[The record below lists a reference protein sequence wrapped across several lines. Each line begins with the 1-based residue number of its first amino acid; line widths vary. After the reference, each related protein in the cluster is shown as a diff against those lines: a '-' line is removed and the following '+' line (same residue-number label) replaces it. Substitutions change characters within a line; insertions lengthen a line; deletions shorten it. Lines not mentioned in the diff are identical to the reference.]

1 MIWNMFL
8 PGLILLGLVI
18 SVHELGHFLAA
29 KWRGVRVLK
38 FSLGF
43 GPALIKFTRAE
54 TEYRLCLIPLGGYVS
69 MAGDS
74 PNDDGSMPNG
84 EGEYLSHA
92 WYGRAFI
99 AVAGPLANLVTAFL
113 IMMTIGLV
121 GVTYPDF
128 PNVLGSLADSTLAH
142 RAGLREG
149 DRITAVAGTPV
160 SSWVAMFVEERR
172 LAEKQDLVLTATRG
186 DSAFPVS
193 VAAGK
198 RHEFLSGLARPSDPP
213 VVGTVVVGMPAY
225 KAGLKERD
233 SILAVNGRPVSTW
246 EELPRAISSQTDKPV
261 VLRIL
266 REGRAFDLTVT
277 PIDPG
282 GVGGGNAGRIGIE
295 ARRLS
300 NYVERYPLL
309 RSMELG
315 FRATGDL
322 VASVY
327 RGMWLTVSRPLYYR
341 EYLGGP
347 MFIAQAASE
356 QAQRGLDSYLQF
368 LAMINVAI
376 MAFNLLPIPVLD
388 GGHIALALLQ
398 ALRRQAISYR
408 SYVRFQKVGLA
419 VIGTLFVLILANDPL
434 RWLQRQR
441 ALDKAPREG
450 QVAPNPP

>member
-1 MIWNMFL
+1 
-8 PGLILLGLVI
+8 
-18 SVHELGHFLAA
+18 
-29 KWRGVRVLK
+29 
-38 FSLGF
+38 
-43 GPALIKFTRAE
+43 
-54 TEYRLCLIPLGGYVS
+54 
-69 MAGDS
+69 
-74 PNDDGSMPNG
+74 MPSG
-84 EGEYLSHA
+84 EGEYLSHP

-121 GVTYPDF
+121 GVTYPDY
-128 PNVLGSLADSTLAH
+128 PNVLGPQADTTLAH
-142 RAGLREG
+142 RAGLRAG

-160 SSWVAMFVEERR
+160 GSWVAMFVQERR
-172 LAEKQDLVLTATRG
+172 LPEKRDVVLTVTRG
-186 DSAFPVS
+186 DSTFPVTI
-193 VAAGK
+193 AAAQ
-198 RHEFLSGLARPSDPP
+198 RHEFFSGLARPSDPP

-225 KAGLKERD
+225 KAGLKTRD
-233 SILAVNGRPVSTW
+233 SILAVNGQLVRAW
-246 EELPRAISSQTDKPV
+246 EDLPRAISSQTDKPV
-261 VLRIL
+261 VLRVV
-266 REGRAFDLTVT
+266 RDGSTFDLIVT

-295 ARRLS
+295 ARRMG
-300 NYVERYPLL
+300 NYVERFSLL

-315 FRATGDL
+315 VRATGDL
-322 VASVY
+322 IGSVY

-356 QAQRGLDSYLQF
+356 QARRGLDSYLQF

-388 GGHIALALLQ
+388 GGHIALAVLQ

-408 SYVRFQKVGLA
+408 AYVRFQKVGLA

-441 ALDKAPREG
+441 ALDKAPQEG